1 MNHNWIVVERI
12 DGKTHYTS
20 GLDFGTAR
28 KLFCKITAAGGKAW
42 MKNFIGGGE
51 CTTLS

>member
-1 MNHNWIVVERI
+1 MSHNWIVVERI

-42 MKNFIGGGE
+42 VKNFIGGVK
-51 CTTLS
+51 